1 MAEIIVDCKDK
12 AGKEIY
18 TKIIQTSLEDLVLG
32 KSILEVRMVI
42 REDEP
47 YFIIGVLPKKTTKLI
62 RLRDFANIEG
72 TKKVDGITIYKIKIE
87 DETYLPYLL
96 EKINIIEQ
104 PSRFEVVT
112 DSPIDL
118 DMVVYDSK
126 KDFVAKVLDFMN
138 RVFPEGMRIR
148 KTFYGKAIVSIA
160 SEKPFEEEWLNE
172 ALKLKEELEN
182 TKIIGF

>member
-1 MAEIIVDCKDK
+1 MAEIFVDCKDE
-12 AGKEIY
+12 AGKKIY
-18 TKIIQTSLEDLVLG
+18 TKVIQTTLEDLVLG
-32 KSILEVRMVI
+32 KSILDVRMII

-62 RLRDFANIEG
+62 RLRDFAIIEE
-72 TKKVDGITIYKIKIE
+72 TKEVDGKKIYKIKIE

-118 DMVVYDSK
+118 DMAVYDAK
-126 KDFVAKVLDFMN
+126 EDFIAKVLDFMN
-138 RVFPEGMRIR
+138 RVFPEGMRVR

-160 SEKPFEEEWLNE
+160 SEKPFEKEWLDL